1 MEKVSVIIPVY
12 NTEFF
17 LEKSFDSILKQTY
30 TNIELIVIND
40 GSNEETTI
48 KLREYAKIDNRINL
62 YELSERKG
70 VGHARNIGLTKAT
83 GKYIYYFDSDDY
95 LANNTIDLLVTY
107 IKDDPMISG
116 GVRTTH
122 FLNSYAVVFDGLFK
136 ASKMTGNRFNL
147 ITRNASVNFLFRKDY
162 LIENNYLFSENV
174 EVFSDLTFIV
184 PALGNLQVIS
194 HVREALYFRRRR
206 NDPIK
211 NPSLQQSDA
220 LDKAKDF
227 IKVYL
232 ELKKINLNEET
243 TEFINHQLMNYY
255 RKDIVKL
262 FKKEENIDELFEDLT
277 QAFKKVEDEQLKNY
291 DRILKREITPILK
304 ENKGFY
310 KRRNARYQFLR
321 EVKNI
326 ALAKNKKVSFARFIY
341 RNVFLRLPVKQGLVY
356 FESFGGKS
364 YSDSPKYI
372 YEYLIENKDQ
382 YKYVWHLNS
391 DDNLPGNAK
400 IAKTGSIRYYY
411 TLAVAEYIVTNARLP
426 LFFEKREGV
435 NYLQT
440 WHGTPLKR
448 LGGDMEEVHM
458 PGTNTEMYKINFYN
472 ESQKWDY
479 LIAPNSYSSE
489 ILSRAFWFDKTLLE
503 VGYPRNDLLYTK
515 NNAQDIADLKMKLNV
530 PKDKKVVLYAPTWR
544 DDEYYSKGNYTFELK
559 LNLDRM
565 QKELGNEY
573 VIILR
578 MHYLIAS
585 EMDISS
591 YEGFV
596 YDFSLYNDIGE
607 LYLISDLLIT
617 DYSSVFFDYANLK
630 RPILFYTYDIDK
642 YRDQLRGFYL
652 DMNTELPGPLLK
664 TTEEVI
670 HKIKNINELNNDYA
684 SQYKEFYNRFCEW
697 DDGKA
702 SEKTVKTVFN
712 K

>member
-12 NTEFF
+12 NTEKY
-17 LEKSFDSILKQTY
+17 LAKSFESILNQTY
-30 TNIELIVIND
+30 TNLELIVIND
-40 GSNEETTI
+40 GSNEETSIMLRKYEEEDKRI
-48 KLREYAKIDNRINL
+48 KLFEFK
-62 YELSERKG
+62 ERQG
-70 VGHARNIGLTKAT
+70 VGHARNYALTKAT
-83 GKYIYYFDSDDY
+83 GKFIYYFDSDDS
-95 LANNTIDLLVTY
+95 LAENTLDLLVTY
-107 IKDDPMISG
+107 IKDNPVISG

-136 ASKMTGNRFNL
+136 ANNMSNNRFNL
-147 ITRNASVNFLFRKDY
+147 IKRNASVNFLFRKDY
-162 LIENNYLFSENV
+162 LIENNLLYSENV

-184 PALGNLQVIS
+184 PAIGNLQVIS

-220 LDKAKDF
+220 MDKAKDF
-227 IKVYL
+227 LKVYL
-232 ELKKINLNEET
+232 ELKKLNLNEES

-262 FKKEENIDELFEDLT
+262 FKDKENIDELFNNLT
-277 QAFKKVEDEQLKNY
+277 KAFKQVDDQQLKRY

-304 ENKGFY
+304 ENKEFY
-310 KRRNARYQFLR
+310 KRRNTRYQILR
-321 EVKNI
+321 ETRNVI
-326 ALAKNKKVSFARFIY
+326 VAKNKKRALIRFVY
-341 RNVFLRLPVKQGLVY
+341 RNVFLKLPVKKGLVY
-356 FESFGGKS
+356 FESFSGKS

-372 YEYLIENKDQ
+372 YEHLVKQEDNYR
-382 YKYVWHLNS
+382 YVWHLNIKE
-391 DDNLPGNAK
+391 NLPGKPK
-400 IAKTGSIRYYY
+400 ITKTDSLRYYY

-426 LFFEKREGV
+426 LFFKKRDEV
-435 NYLQT
+435 KYLQT

-458 PGTNTEMYKINFYN
+458 PGTNTERYKINFYN

-479 LIAPNSYSSE
+479 LVAPNAYSSK

-503 VGYPRNDLLYTK
+503 VGYPRNDILYTR
-515 NNAQDIADLKMKLNV
+515 NNMQDIANLKMKLNL
-530 PKDKKVVLYAPTWR
+530 PQDKKVVLYAPTWR
-544 DDEYYSKGNYTFELK
+544 DDEFYSKGNYTFELK
-559 LNLDRM
+559 LNLAKM
-565 QKELGNEY
+565 KKELGNDC
-573 VIILR
+573 IILLR

-585 EMDISS
+585 EMDISE

-596 YDFSLYNDIGE
+596 YDYSLYNDISE
-607 LYLISDLLIT
+607 LYLVSDILIT

-630 RPILFYTYDIDK
+630 RPILFYTYDLDK

-652 DMNTELPGPLLK
+652 DMDTELPGPLLE

-670 HKIKNINELNNDYA
+670 NNIKEINELTNKYA
-684 SQYKEFYNRFCEW
+684 SRYEVFYNRFCEW
-697 DDGKA
+697 DDGRA
-702 SEKTVKTVFN
+702 SEKTVKAVF

>member
-12 NTEFF
+12 NTEKF
-17 LEKSFDSILKQTY
+17 LDKSFNSILNQTY
-30 TNIELIVIND
+30 TELELIVIND
-40 GSNEETTI
+40 GSNDETTT
-48 KLREYAKIDNRINL
+48 KLRTFAEQDKRIKL
-62 YELSERKG
+62 YELPERKG
-70 VGHARNIGLTKAT
+70 VGHARNLGLTKST

-95 LANNTIDLLVTY
+95 LAHNTIDLLVTY
-107 IKDDPMISG
+107 IKDDPMVSG

-136 ASKMTGNRFNL
+136 AIKMTGKRFNL
-147 ITRNASVNFLFRKDY
+147 IKRNASVNFLFRKDY
-162 LIENNYLFSENV
+162 LVDNNFMFSENV

-194 HVREALYFRRRR
+194 HVREALYFRRKR

-232 ELKKINLNEET
+232 EMKKMNLNEET
-243 TEFINHQLMNYY
+243 TTFINHQLMNYY
-255 RKDIVKL
+255 RKNIVRL
-262 FKKEENIDELFEDLT
+262 FKEEDNIDELFDNLS
-277 QAFKKVEDEQLKNY
+277 QALKKVDDEQLKKY

-304 ENKGFY
+304 ENKNWY

-321 EVKNI
+321 EAKNVI
-326 ALAKNKKVSFARFIY
+326 SAKNKKVSFARFIY
-341 RNVFLRLPVKQGLVY
+341 RNVFLRLPVKEGLIY

-364 YSDSPKYI
+364 YSDNPKYI
-372 YEYLIENKDQ
+372 YEYLLRNQDQ

-391 DDNLPGNAK
+391 EEKVPGKAK
-400 IAKTGSIRYYY
+400 IAKKGSVRYYY
-411 TLAVAEYIVTNARLP
+411 TLATAEYIVTNARLP
-426 LFFEKREGV
+426 RFFRKREEV

-458 PGTNTEMYKINFYN
+458 PGTNTERYKINFYN

-479 LIAPNSYSSE
+479 LIAPNSYSSQ

-503 VGYPRNDLLYTK
+503 VGYPRNDILYTK
-515 NNAQDIADLKMKLNV
+515 NNAQDIEELKTKLGIPN
-530 PKDKKVVLYAPTWR
+530 DKKVVLYAPTWR

-559 LNLDRM
+559 LNLNKM
-565 QKELGNEY
+565 QKELGKEY

-585 EMDISS
+585 EMDISN

-596 YDFSLYNDIGE
+596 YDFSLYSDIGE
-607 LYLISDLLIT
+607 LYLVSDLLIT

-630 RPILFYTYDIDK
+630 RPILFYTYDIEK

-670 HKIKNINELNNDYA
+670 HNIKNISELNSKYA

-702 SEKTVKTVFN
+702 SENTVKTVF
-712 K
+712 KK